1 VCLWVGRERGIS
13 AKLDMGAFGFGIAFS
28 ALMVS
33 RLLFLVP
40 LGRLSDRLG
49 RKPLVLAGL
58 LLMAPAT
65 ALLGQATSLA
75 ELDLLRFIQG
85 AAAAAIVAPALA
97 YAGDI
102 AQGGSACRRSRQM
115 SLVTIGFGLGIAF
128 GPLMAGILTI
138 FSFQL
143 PFLVDKA
150 LPVAQRLTL
159 PL

>member
-1 VCLWVGRERGIS
+1 MCLWVGREPGIS
-13 AKLDMGAFGFGIAFS
+13 AKLGMGAFGFGIAFS

-33 RLLFLVP
+33 RLLFQVP

-75 ELDLLRFIQG
+75 ELGLLRFIQG

-128 GPLMAGILTI
+128 GPLMAGILAI

-159 PL
+159 SL